1 VVEVAVLT
9 EAQEMVVLELEHKE
23 GTLVVAVGNT
33 VTVLNTVV
41 RFKTC

>member
-23 GTLVVAVGNT
+23 GTLVAVGST

-41 RFKTC
+41 QFKTC